1 MFPPFTVALL
11 PKAGLGNK
19 LYVWA
24 KGLVF
29 AHINQTRFLSSN
41 WTQLSLGTF
50 LRGEKSKRI
59 YFNQFKTPY
68 FPSFLQC
75 QYNRLLFKQII
86 DPVFYQSFDVST
98 LQDRS
103 VFIFKDLNKDL
114 KPDDSFRNLSPF
126 RSYIKEQ
133 LLASLTPRI
142 HSILS
147 RASSPMIGVHIR
159 RGDFQYTPWLTS
171 LDYFIHRIHQIREIA
186 GQCLPV
192 TVFSNGQASELSA
205 ILDLPNVK
213 LAVPNPEIIDL
224 LLLSRSQILVTSPV
238 STFSNWSAFLSDQI
252 VIRDYLFP
260 HQPARDNERENL
272 PFEGIPPKSIS
283 EWPDELAHQIS
294 LKFRENQDQ

>member
-1 MFPPFTVALL
+1 MSMNQYFTISLL
-11 PKAGLGNK
+11 PKTGLGNK

-29 AHINQTRFLSSN
+29 AHINQTRLLSLN

-59 YFNQFKTPY
+59 YFNQFKVPNLS
-68 FPSFLQC
+68 SFLQGQC
-75 QYNRLLFKQII
+75 SRLLCKQII
-86 DPVFYQSFDVST
+86 DPVFYQSLDVSR

-126 RSYIKEQ
+126 RSYITEQ

-142 HSILS
+142 DSILS
-147 RASSPMIGVHIR
+147 QTPSPIIGVHIR

-171 LDYFIHRIHQIREIA
+171 LDYFSHRIDQIREIA
-186 GQCLPV
+186 GQFFPV
-192 TVFSNGQASELSA
+192 TVFSDGQPSELSE

-213 LAVPNPEIIDL
+213 LADPNPEIIDL
-224 LLLSRSQILVTSPV
+224 LLLSRSQVLVTCPA

-272 PFEGIPPKSIS
+272 PFEGIPPKSTS
-283 EWPDELAHQIS
+283 EWPANLTS
-294 LKFRENQDQ
+294 VLKNVKS

>member
-1 MFPPFTVALL
+1 MHDPLTVALL
-11 PKAGLGNK
+11 PKTGLGNK

-29 AHINQTRFLSSN
+29 SHINKTQFVSLG

-59 YFNQFKTPY
+59 YFNQFKSSNLS
-68 FPSFLQC
+68 SFLQA

-86 DPVFYQSFDVST
+86 DPVFYQSFDIYR

-103 VFIFKDLNKDL
+103 VFIFKDLNKDF
-114 KPDDSFRNLSPF
+114 KADDSFRNLSPF
-126 RSYIKEQ
+126 RNYVKEQ
-133 LLASLTPRI
+133 LLANLTPRI

-147 RASSPMIGVHIR
+147 QTPSPMIGVHIR
-159 RGDFQYTPWLTS
+159 RGDFQHTPWLTS
-171 LDYFIHRIHQIREIA
+171 LDYFSHRIHQIREVG
-186 GQCLPV
+186 GQCFPV
-192 TVFSNGQASELSA
+192 TVFSDGQPSELSE

-213 LAVPNPEIIDL
+213 LADPNPDIIDL
-224 LLLSRSQILVTSPV
+224 LLLSRSQVLVTCPA

-260 HQPARDNERENL
+260 HQSARDNERENL
-272 PFEGIPPKSIS
+272 PFEGIPLKSIS
-283 EWPDELAHQIS
+283 EWPANLTS
-294 LKFRENQDQ
+294 VLKNVKS